1 MLRGFVKVTN
11 VDLTGNGK
19 IRSWN
24 VGVNSEL
31 EKRSLPF
38 ELYVQVGWPNT
49 MHFSSSICDCYK
61 FSNRLDSL
69 NNLYCNSA
77 AAIDTE
83 WNFGLF
89 YTKKAKVSWKCNQ
102 IAQGL

>member
-1 MLRGFVKVTN
+1 MKVTN

-31 EKRSLPF
+31 EKRSLPS

-49 MHFSSSICDCYK
+49 IHFSISICDCHT

-69 NNLYCNSA
+69 SNLYCNPA
-77 AAIDTE
+77 VAIDTE
-83 WNFGLF
+83 WNFVLF
-89 YTKKAKVSWKCNQ
+89 YT
-102 IAQGL
+102 